1 MKIAKVL
8 FALCLIFILPRM
20 IFCQIDEAEENE
32 QACGVERWAIKTF
45 TDPDTVQINFNNIV
59 NSTIAFQKTIAPP
72 PDIINWPPRQSTE
85 TTVYRIEG
93 YLIFH
98 KLESD
103 QDIHL
108 GFMSMNHLDT
118 MIAEICDPTCPG
130 IINTSRYQQLKTVR
144 DWFVATYNPIP
155 SFQTFL
161 IHVSLVGVGFFD
173 LLHGQRGIPPN
184 GREIHSVLSIS
195 LITGVGPNNE
205 IIPAEYKLSQN
216 YPNPFNP
223 ETKINFDVPI
233 RSYVS
238 LKVYNIYGY
247 EVATLQG
254 GVLEA
259 GQYSKNFN
267 AGNLSSGT
275 YFYKLTTDNFTAT
288 KKMVVVK

>member
-1 MKIAKVL
+1 MRKIPL
-8 FALCLIFILPRM
+8 LLALLLIVIVPKFS
-20 IFCQIDEAEENE
+20 FCQEDEAEVNE
-32 QACGVERWAIKTF
+32 QSCGVERWAIKVF
-45 TDPDTVQINFNNIV
+45 TDPDTTLINFNNIV

-98 KLESD
+98 KLEND

-108 GFMSMNHLDT
+108 GFMSLNHLDT
-118 MIAEICDPTCPG
+118 MVAEICDPSCPG
-130 IINTSRYQQLKTVR
+130 IINTSRYHQLKTLR
-144 DWFVATYNPIP
+144 DWFVSTYNPLP
-155 SFQTFL
+155 SFTNFL
-161 IHVSLVGVGFFD
+161 VHVNLVGVGFFD

-195 LITGVGPNNE
+195 VITGVGPNNE
-205 IIPAEYKLSQN
+205 VIPGEYKLSQN

-233 RSYVS
+233 RGYVG
-238 LKVYNIYGY
+238 LKIYNIYGR
-247 EVATLQG
+247 EVATLQDG
-254 GVLEA
+254 MLEA

-267 AGNLSSGT
+267 AGNLPSGT
-275 YFYKLTTDNFTAT
+275 YFYRLTSDNFTDT